1 MNKVKS
7 NASKNQRRALDN
19 PVSVRANE
27 PFLPTQPQE
36 LRENLPTA
44 SIIGFNGQLFEPIS
58 GTYLLGNG
66 YRAYSPTMRA
76 FYSPDSLSP
85 FGAGGVS
92 RYQYCNLNPVN
103 YTDPSGHSVVGAG
116 IGVISALSIVT
127 GAVAI
132 GLEVGRRVHSQSDPG
147 YSASLRKLSIGF
159 GIASVALGVVAGVA
173 GVARYAARQAV
184 ARSASAMTSRATST
198 SSLSSIGRPIQT
210 SGKSFSA
217 PNLRSMGLGSPE
229 FAGYHGSNLAN
240 GQGLKAGLRSAPM
253 GTASALER
261 GPGFYIAP
269 MRNLADDFAINATI
283 SGYDDATFTNLYYA
297 GDAGIAKTYGVYVQN
312 YSSVLASGRQIAWG
326 EMSGGGFGMSPVLES
341 IEVVLRPSLY
351 RSVSIR
357 SISQGAIFRGRLPTK
372 ALSSVW

>member
-1 MNKVKS
+1 MKKVKS
-7 NASKNQRRALDN
+7 NASKNQLQALDN
-19 PVSVRANE
+19 PGAVRVNE

-36 LRENLPTA
+36 LRESVPRA
-44 SIIGFNGQLFEPIS
+44 SIIGFNGQLFDSIS

-103 YTDPSGHSVVGAG
+103 YTDPSGHSVVGTAIG
-116 IGVISALSIVT
+116 IIAALSAVT
-127 GAVAI
+127 GAVSV
-132 GLEVGRRVHSQSDPG
+132 GLEIGRQVHSQSDPE
-147 YSASLRKLSIGF
+147 YSAYLRELEIGF
-159 GIASVALGVVAGVA
+159 GTASAILGVVAVVA
-173 GVARYAARQAV
+173 GAARYTRRQAV

-210 SGKSFSA
+210 SGRSFSA
-217 PNLRSMGLGSPE
+217 PNLRSMGLSSPE
-229 FAGYHGSNLAN
+229 FAGYHGSTLAN
-240 GQGLKAGLRSAPM
+240 AQGLKAGLRSGPM
-253 GTASALER
+253 GTASGLAR

-269 MRNLADDFAINATI
+269 MRNLADDFAENASI
-283 SGYDDATFTNLYYA
+283 LGYDDLRFENIYRA

-326 EMSGGGFGMSPVLES
+326 QLGGGGFGVPAVLS
-341 IEVVLRPSLY
+341 DIEVVLRPSLY

-357 SISQGAIFRGRLPTK
+357 SISQGAVFRGQLPTK
-372 ALSSVW
+372 ALSSIW